1 MRHLSAMFSLLTPS
15 AHRPWDGLLRWLR
28 HLGGPGLV
36 LLGIIDSSVVPL
48 PGSLDA
54 VTIVL
59 AAGQRDWWPYYGAMA
74 TIGALIGGYLTY
86 RLARSE
92 GNERLERRLAG
103 KMSRVES
110 IFARWGFG
118 AIVAIAL
125 MPPPA
130 PLVPFL
136 VAAGAAKYSTKKFL
150 AALAIG
156 RGIRYMVI
164 AFLAAIYGRAILRA
178 FVRHGRLVSII
189 VGSLIASGIIGY
201 LIFRRLTRKTESA
214 QHG

>member
-1 MRHLSAMFSLLTPS
+1 MPHPS
-15 AHRPWDGLLRWLR
+15 ALFYLLAPSHHRTLDGLLRWLR

-59 AAGQRDWWPYYGAMA
+59 AAGQPDWWPYYAAMA
-74 TIGALIGGYLTY
+74 TIGAVIGGYLTY
-86 RLARSE
+86 RLARRE
-92 GNERLERRLAG
+92 GNERLERRLRG
-103 KMSRVES
+103 TMSSVES

-118 AIVAIAL
+118 AIVTIAL
-125 MPPPA
+125 LPPPA

-136 VAAGAAKYSTKKFL
+136 VAAGAAKYSAKKFL

-164 AFLAAIYGRAILRA
+164 ALLAAIYGRTILRA
-178 FVRHGRLVSII
+178 FMRHGRLVSII
-189 VGSLIASGIIGY
+189 VGCLIASGIIGY